1 MIKGGLIIRNQKSL
15 RLIKKRH
22 LIISYVQD
30 ISNEI
35 KDLSIDWAPFQSRWG
50 PLSSSN
56 NNDNGA

>member
-1 MIKGGLIIRNQKSL
+1 MIKDGLIIRNQKSL

-35 KDLSIDWAPFQSRWG
+35 KDLSIDWAPFQSRG
-50 PLSSSN
+50 GALSSSN